1 MADFLPDW
9 AKSRGAA
16 TQTAIGDDPAQ
27 WPRTSSAFEHLCHL
41 VKVEVGDEVGDDVKS
56 NVADLLGRIGLQL
69 HTDPTARTRAFGEFS
84 RGERSLLALGRV
96 LVQAPATTAAAVAA
110 IAQGQNHDNGRCSVG
125 TAHIAI
131 DEVTGA

>member
-16 TQTAIGDDPAQ
+16 TQTAIGDDPAE
-27 WPRTSSAFEHLCHL
+27 WPRASSAYEHLCRL
-41 VKVEVGDEVGDDVKS
+41 AEGEMGDEVRDDVKS
-56 NVADLLGRIGLQL
+56 DVADLLGRIGLQL
-69 HTDPTARTRAFGEFS
+69 HTDPTTRTRSFGEFS

-96 LVQAPATTAAAVAA
+96 LVQAPATTAAAMAA
-110 IAQGQNHDNGRCSVG
+110 IAQGQNHDNGRCSNG

-131 DEVTGA
+131 DEVRGA